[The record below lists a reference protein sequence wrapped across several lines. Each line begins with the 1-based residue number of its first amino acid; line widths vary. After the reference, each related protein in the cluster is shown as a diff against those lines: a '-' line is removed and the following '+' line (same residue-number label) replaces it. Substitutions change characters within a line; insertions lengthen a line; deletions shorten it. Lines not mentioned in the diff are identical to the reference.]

1 MGPSIGSFLTEG
13 LTQEFKP
20 DWADE
25 IWAINMASNVFWH
38 DVVIWMDDLDDQEKF
53 RPGLMSCLRRRG
65 KPVITTKRH
74 KDIVPNSYDFPIED
88 VTKISMPIFGKPY
101 FNNGVAMIVAYAMAK
116 GVKTLKM
123 YGCDFT
129 YPDRNYA
136 ESGRGCTEAWMALA
150 SASGMTIILPDK
162 SSLFDAV
169 EPNKGVYGYIEQP
182 MIDLGNDMV
191 WNAADSSVERVV
203 PKKEKPAILE
213 EDGTYVAEDTRKDA
227 DAVSRHIPRTNGSA
241 AHPAG

>member
-1 MGPSIGSFLTEG
+1 
-13 LTQEFKP
+13 
-20 DWADE
+20 
-25 IWAINMASNVFWH
+25 
-38 DVVIWMDDLDDQEKF
+38 
-53 RPGLMSCLRRRG
+53 
-65 KPVITTKRH
+65 
-74 KDIVPNSYDFPIED
+74 
-88 VTKISMPIFGKPY
+88 
-101 FNNGVAMIVAYAMAK
+101 
-116 GVKTLKM
+116 M